1 MDLTTHTQYL
11 SELMRQVIGID
22 MVEESAYLRTYDK
35 TRQEV
40 KEIIEMSNQ
49 DADRIIRS
57 ILDNQGVRSNK
68 LVKEYEL
75 LGDDELWERLVEVVN
90 GMLDV

>member
-1 MDLTTHTQYL
+1 
-11 SELMRQVIGID
+11 

-35 TRQEV
+35 TRQAIKEV
-40 KEIIEMSNQ
+40 IDMSNQ

-57 ILDNQGVRSNK
+57 ILDNKGVRSNK

-75 LGDDELWERLVEVVN
+75 LGDDELWERLVGVVN

>member
-22 MVEESAYLRTYDK
+22 MAEESAYLRTYDK

-75 LGDDELWERLVEVVN
+75 LGDDELWERLV
-90 GMLDV
+90 GGG